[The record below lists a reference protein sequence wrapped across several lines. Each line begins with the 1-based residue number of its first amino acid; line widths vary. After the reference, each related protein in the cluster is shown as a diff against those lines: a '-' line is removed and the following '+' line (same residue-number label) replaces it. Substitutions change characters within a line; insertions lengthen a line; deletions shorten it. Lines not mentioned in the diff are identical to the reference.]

1 MSKDCG
7 SRPASN
13 GAHLLLALI
22 PSPTDHLRSQFM
34 DNRIDAAF
42 AKLKD
47 SGEKGFVAYICAGD
61 PDFNRSKTVG
71 LALAKA
77 GATVLELGVPFSDP
91 LADGVVNQMAA
102 QRALNAGMTLSRVLD
117 LAAEIR
123 KESEIALVL
132 FAYLN
137 PIYRYGFERFL
148 RDAELAGIDGLLLL
162 DLPPDEAA
170 FGKEFQH
177 PSSLRRIQLIAPTTS
192 PERFGAIAKAASGFI
207 YYVSREG
214 VTGEQTT
221 LSDSIGSQ
229 VEEIRKHTDL
239 PIVVGFGI
247 STAEQSAAVAKSADA
262 VVVGSAIVKRVAEY
276 ADSPELVNE
285 ITRFVR
291 PLIEAARTAG

>member
-1 MSKDCG
+1 ME
-7 SRPASN
+7 
-13 GAHLLLALI
+13 
-22 PSPTDHLRSQFM
+22 
-34 DNRIDAAF
+34 NRIDSAF
-42 AKLKD
+42 AQLKN

-61 PDFNRSKTVG
+61 PDFQKSKSVA

-77 GATVLELGVPFSDP
+77 GTTVLELGVPFSDP

-102 QRALNAGMTLSRVLD
+102 QRALNAGMTLARVLD
-117 LAAEIR
+117 LVREIR
-123 KESEIALVL
+123 AESEIPLVL

-148 RDAELAGIDGLLLL
+148 LDAETAGVDGLLLL

-170 FGKEFQH
+170 WGTEFK
-177 PSSLRRIQLIAPTTS
+177 PASRLRRIQLIAPTTA
-192 PERFGAIAKAASGFI
+192 PERIGSIAQAASGFI

-262 VVVGSAIVKRVAEY
+262 VVVGSAIVKRVAEH
-276 ADSPELVNE
+276 ANSLALAEEV
-285 ITRFVR
+285 TAFVR
-291 PLIEAARTAG
+291 PLIQAARKPG